1 MPVIGYDRKRLV
13 TVRMDSLGIEK
24 AIAYAAR
31 AAYLAKLI
39 ETGEKSFVRFDNAEQ
54 VSNWTIE
61 APLDTSLNR
70 LKRTNPEAFFY
81 WYQVYL
87 LSVKFMP
94 PARP

>member
-1 MPVIGYDRKRLV
+1 
-13 TVRMDSLGIEK
+13 
-24 AIAYAAR
+24 
-31 AAYLAKLI
+31 LAKLI

-61 APLDTSLNR
+61 APLGIQLNK
-70 LKRTNPEAFFY
+70 LKKTNPEAFFY